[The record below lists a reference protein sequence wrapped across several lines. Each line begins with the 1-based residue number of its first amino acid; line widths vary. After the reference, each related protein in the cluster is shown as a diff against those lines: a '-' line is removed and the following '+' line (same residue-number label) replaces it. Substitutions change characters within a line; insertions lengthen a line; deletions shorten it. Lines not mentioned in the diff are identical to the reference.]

1 MKKMFVGGL
10 PMEATEES
18 VTEMFTEY
26 GKVRSI
32 KLASDVF
39 SGKCKGFGFI
49 EMEGH
54 EARAAIAGLNGKIMG
69 DKSLKVQFEEPR
81 PRRQEARRPA
91 ALTRARSPARGVG
104 RGGGTEGP
112 DGALVVS
119 GTSCRYDSL
128 EPGRALA
135 LA

>member
-39 SGKCKGFGFI
+39 SGKCKGFGFV

-81 PRRQEARRPA
+81 
-91 ALTRARSPARGVG
+91 
-104 RGGGTEGP
+104 RGGKKRG
-112 DGALVVS
+112 
-119 GTSCRYDSL
+119 
-128 EPGRALA
+128 GRRR
-135 LA
+135 